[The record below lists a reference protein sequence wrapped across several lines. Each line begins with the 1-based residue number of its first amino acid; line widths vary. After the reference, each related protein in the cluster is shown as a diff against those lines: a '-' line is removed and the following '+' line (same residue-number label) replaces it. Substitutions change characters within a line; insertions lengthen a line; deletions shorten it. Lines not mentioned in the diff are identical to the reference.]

1 MTRKCSAPISAF
13 ENGLVLARKLR
24 RAVLLSTSLGKMVRR
39 AAAAA
44 AVVLSCPLALAQP
57 QPEAPSGWT
66 AKQAVTASHEMV
78 AAANP
83 LAARAGLEI
92 LHAGG
97 SALDAAIAVQMVLGL
112 VEPQSSGLGGGA
124 FLLYW
129 SHAGGRLY
137 SYDGRETAP
146 QAARP
151 NRFLDANGQ
160 PLKFYDAVTSGKS
173 VGVPGVLRMLELA
186 QRRHGRLPWA
196 RLFAPAIRLAE
207 RGFAVSPRLH
217 RLLERDRFLRAD
229 PNARALYYDADGH
242 ALEAGA
248 RLVNRAY
255 AATLRTIAE
264 RGADALYSGPIAEDI
279 VRAVRARGGDLVPAD
294 LETYG
299 ALERDPVCGAYRS
312 VRICGMGPPSSGGVT
327 LLELL
332 GILQRTAFE
341 RAPPLSAQAVHLF
354 SEASRL
360 AYADRARYIADPGFV
375 HVPVKG
381 LLDPAY
387 LARRAGLIGERSM
400 GVAQPGQPE
409 LAPLAADVPD
419 TERHGTSHLSIVD
432 RYGDAAAMTTT
443 IENAFGS
450 RIMVR
455 GFLLNNEL
463 TDFSFEPRARGLP
476 AANRVEPGKR
486 PRSTM
491 APTLVFDREGRLRML
506 LGSPGGAAIVD
517 YVAKTLVAV
526 LDWGFDIQ
534 AAIAAPNFGSTNGPT
549 LLERD
554 STVQDLNRAL
564 AERGH
569 VLNCVRLTSGV
580 QGIERVPGGWRGGA
594 DPRREGAVL
603 GD

>member
-1 MTRKCSAPISAF
+1 MKKPGWITAAALFLLCS
-13 ENGLVLARKLR
+13 
-24 RAVLLSTSLGKMVRR
+24 
-39 AAAAA
+39 AAAAQRPA
-44 AVVLSCPLALAQP
+44 
-57 QPEAPSGWT
+57 PEAASGWT
-66 AKQAVTASHEMV
+66 HKQAVVAPHEMV

-83 LAARAGLEI
+83 LAAQAGLGI
-92 LHAGG
+92 LRAGG
-97 SALDAAIAVQMVLGL
+97 SAIDATISVQAVLGL

-124 FLLYW
+124 FLLHW
-129 SHAGGRLY
+129 SAAERRVR

-151 NRFLDANGQ
+151 DRFLDADGQ
-160 PLKFYDAVTSGKS
+160 PLQFYDAVTSGKS

-186 QRRHGRLPWA
+186 HRRYGRLPWA
-196 RLFAPAIRLAE
+196 RLFEPAIRLAE
-207 RGFAVSPRLH
+207 RGFPVSPRLH
-217 RLLERDRFLRAD
+217 RLLERDRFLRKDA
-229 PNARALYYDADGH
+229 NARALYYRADGR
-242 ALEAGA
+242 ALEVGT

-255 AATLRTIAE
+255 AATLRGVAE
-264 RGADALYSGPIAEDI
+264 RGADALYSGSIADDI
-279 VRAVRARGGDLVPAD
+279 VRAVRARGGDLALRD
-294 LETYG
+294 LEHYA
-299 ALERDPVCGAYRS
+299 ALERDPVCRPYRS
-312 VRICGMGPPSSGGVT
+312 MRICGMGPPSSGGVT

-332 GILQRTAFE
+332 GILQGTDFR

-360 AYADRARYIADPGFV
+360 AYADRARYIADPAFV
-375 HVPVKG
+375 RVPVRG

-387 LARRAGLIGERSM
+387 LKERARMIGERSM
-400 GVAQPGQPE
+400 GVARPGHPA

-419 TERHGTSHLSIVD
+419 TEHHGTSHVSIVD
-432 RYGDAAAMTTT
+432 RDGDAVAMTTT

-463 TDFSFEPRARGLP
+463 TDFSFQPRARGLP

-491 APTLVFDREGRLRML
+491 APTLVFDRDGRLRML
-506 LGSPGGAAIVD
+506 LGSPGGPAIVD
-517 YVAKTLVAV
+517 FVAKTLVAA
-526 LDWGFDIQ
+526 LDWGYDIQ
-534 AAIAAPNFGSTNGPT
+534 TAIAAPNFGSLNGPT

-554 STVQDLNRAL
+554 TPVQDLDQAL

-569 VLNCVRLTSGV
+569 VLNFARLTSGV
-580 QGIERVPGGWRGGA
+580 QGIERVAGGWRGGA
-594 DPRREGAVL
+594 DPRREGLAI

>member
-1 MTRKCSAPISAF
+1 
-13 ENGLVLARKLR
+13 
-24 RAVLLSTSLGKMVRR
+24 
-39 AAAAA
+39 
-44 AVVLSCPLALAQP
+44 
-57 QPEAPSGWT
+57 
-66 AKQAVTASHEMV
+66 MV

-83 LAARAGLEI
+83 LAAQAGLEM

-97 SALDAAIAVQMVLGL
+97 SALDAAIAAQMVLGL

-129 SHAGGRLY
+129 SGAEQRLR

-151 NRFLDANGQ
+151 DRFLDANGQ
-160 PLKFYDAVTSGKS
+160 PLQFYDAVTSGKS

-186 QRRHGRLPWA
+186 RRRHGQLPWA

-207 RGFAVSPRLH
+207 TGFVVSPRLH
-217 RLLERDRFLRAD
+217 LLLERDRFLRAD

-242 ALEAGA
+242 ALGAGTV
-248 RLVNRAY
+248 LVNRAY
-255 AATLRTIAE
+255 AATLRSIAAH
-264 RGADALYSGPIAEDI
+264 GADALYAGPIAEDI
-279 VRAVRARGGDLVPAD
+279 VRAVRARGGDLAPAD
-294 LETYG
+294 LERY
-299 ALERDPVCGAYRS
+299 AARERDPVCGPYRR
-312 VRICGMGPPSSGGVT
+312 VRICGMGPPSAGAVT

-332 GILQRTAFE
+332 GVLERTVFD
-341 RAPPLSAQAVHLF
+341 RAPPLSAPAVHYF

-360 AYADRARYIADPGFV
+360 AYADRARYIADPAFV
-375 HVPVKG
+375 RVPVKG
-381 LLDPAY
+381 LLEPDY
-387 LARRAGLIGERSM
+387 LAQRARLIGARSM
-400 GVAQPGQPE
+400 GAAQPGRPA

-419 TERHGTSHLSIVD
+419 TEHHGTSHLSIVD
-432 RYGDAAAMTTT
+432 REGDAVAMTTT

-463 TDFSFEPRARGLP
+463 TDFSFQPQARGLP
-476 AANRVEPGKR
+476 AANRVEAGKR

-491 APTLVFDREGRLRML
+491 APTMVFDRDGRLRML
-506 LGSPGGAAIVD
+506 LGSPGGPAIVD
-517 YVAKTLVAV
+517 FVAKTLVAA

-534 AAIAAPNFGSTNGPT
+534 AAIAAPNFGSLNGPT

-554 STVQDLNRAL
+554 TPVQDLDQKL

-569 VLNCVRLTSGV
+569 VLNFARLTSGV

-594 DPRREGAVL
+594 DPRREGVAL

>member
-1 MTRKCSAPISAF
+1 MNK
-13 ENGLVLARKLR
+13 LAW
-24 RAVLLSTSLGKMVRR
+24 TI
-39 AAAAA
+39 AAAALLCCGPA
-44 AVVLSCPLALAQP
+44 AAQP

-66 AKQAVTASHEMV
+66 DKQAVVAAHEMV

-92 LHAGG
+92 LRAGG
-97 SALDAAIAVQMVLGL
+97 SALDAAVAAQMVLGL

-129 SHAGGRLY
+129 SDAERRLE

-151 NRFLDANGQ
+151 DRFLDANGQ
-160 PLKFYDAVTSGKS
+160 PLQFYDAVTSGKS

-186 QRRHGRLPWA
+186 HRRHGRLPWA
-196 RLFAPAIRLAE
+196 RLFEPAIRLAE
-207 RGFAVSPRLH
+207 DGFEVSPRLH
-217 RLLERDRFLRAD
+217 RLLERDRFLRRDA
-229 PNARALYYDADGH
+229 NARALYYRADGH
-242 ALEAGA
+242 AFESGT

-264 RGADALYSGPIAEDI
+264 RGADAFYSGPIAADI
-279 VRAVRARGGDLVPAD
+279 VRAVHARGGDLAPAD
-294 LETYG
+294 LERYA
-299 ALERDPVCGAYRS
+299 ALERDPVCGPYRS
-312 VRICGMGPPSSGGVT
+312 VRICGMGPPSAGAVT

-332 GILQRTAFE
+332 GVLEHTAFD
-341 RAPPLSAQAVHLF
+341 RAPPLSALAVHYF

-360 AYADRARYIADPGFV
+360 AYADRARYIADPAFV
-375 HVPVKG
+375 RVPVKG

-387 LARRAGLIGERSM
+387 LARRAGLIGEVSM
-400 GVAQPGQPE
+400 GVAQPGEPV
-409 LAPLAADVPD
+409 LAPRAADVPD
-419 TERHGTSHLSIVD
+419 TEHHGTSHLSIVD
-432 RYGDAAAMTTT
+432 RYGNAVAMTTT

-463 TDFSFEPRARGLP
+463 TDFSFEPRSRGLP

-491 APTLVFDREGRLRML
+491 APTMVFDRDGRLRML
-506 LGSPGGAAIVD
+506 LGSPGGPAIVD
-517 YVAKTLVAV
+517 YVAKTLVAA

-549 LLERD
+549 LLERA
-554 STVQDLNRAL
+554 SAVQDLDGAL

-569 VLNCVRLTSGV
+569 VLNFARLTSGV

-594 DPRREGAVL
+594 DPRREGIAV

>member
-1 MTRKCSAPISAF
+1 MKNFERTISA
-13 ENGLVLARKLR
+13 
-24 RAVLLSTSLGKMVRR
+24 
-39 AAAAA
+39 AAMLFCGVAA
-44 AVVLSCPLALAQP
+44 AQP

-66 AKQAVTASHEMV
+66 DKRVVFARHEMV

-83 LAARAGLEI
+83 LAAQAGLEM

-97 SALDAAIAVQMVLGL
+97 SALDAAIAAQMVLGL

-129 SHAGGRLY
+129 SAAERRLR

-151 NRFLDANGQ
+151 DRFLDANAQ
-160 PLKFYDAVTSGKS
+160 PLQFYDAVTSGKS

-186 QRRHGRLPWA
+186 HRRHGRLPWA

-207 RGFAVSPRLH
+207 RGFEVSPRLH

-229 PNARALYYDADGH
+229 PNARALYYDADGE
-242 ALEAGA
+242 ALGAGA
-248 RLVNRAY
+248 VLVNRAY
-255 AATLRTIAE
+255 AATLRSIAAH
-264 RGADALYSGPIAEDI
+264 GADALYTGPIAADI
-279 VRAVRARGGDLVPAD
+279 VRAVHARGGDLAATD
-294 LETYG
+294 LEGYA
-299 ALERDPVCGAYRS
+299 ALERDPVCGPYRS
-312 VRICGMGPPSSGGVT
+312 VRICGMGPPSAGAVT

-332 GILQRTAFE
+332 GVLERTAFD
-341 RAPPLSAQAVHLF
+341 RAPPLSALAVHYF

-360 AYADRARYIADPGFV
+360 AYADRARYIADPAFV
-375 HVPVKG
+375 RVPVQG
-381 LLDPAY
+381 LLDPVY

-400 GVAQPGQPE
+400 GAAQPGQPA

-419 TERHGTSHLSIVD
+419 AEHHGTSHLSIVD
-432 RYGDAAAMTTT
+432 RYGDAVAMTTT
-443 IENAFGS
+443 IENAFGA

-463 TDFSFEPRARGLP
+463 TDFSFEPQARGLP

-491 APTLVFDREGRLRML
+491 APTMVFERDGGLRML
-506 LGSPGGAAIVD
+506 LGSPGGPAIVD

-554 STVQDLNRAL
+554 SAVQDLDGAL
-564 AERGH
+564 AKRDH
-569 VLNCVRLTSGV
+569 VLNFARLTSGV

-594 DPRREGAVL
+594 DPRREGVAL